1 MYDRADIQEY
11 LKTRVARPSSAGVIL
26 ENAHGEALVL
36 KANYK
41 KYWSFPGGWVDDEQ
55 TPPEAAAR
63 ELAEEAGISLE
74 PASLTFAYLVNRRSE
89 LMQTYQFIFRAEQ
102 TYDEQ
107 PLSLQASEIDEAQ
120 FVSKAQVL
128 TDQHAYGLAV
138 VLWAQDDIRSYV
150 EQQL

>member
-1 MYDRADIQEY
+1 MYERAEIQEY

-26 ENAHGEALVL
+26 ENATGEALVL

-41 KYWSFPGGWVDDEQ
+41 TYWSFPGGWVDDDQ

-63 ELAEEAGISLE
+63 ELSEEAGISLA
-74 PASLTFAYLVNRRSE
+74 PASLSFAYVVNRRSD

-102 TYDEQ
+102 KYDDQ
-107 PLSLQASEIDEAQ
+107 PLVLQASEIDEAR

-128 TDQHAYGLAV
+128 SEPSLYGLAV
-138 VLWAQDDIRSYV
+138 VLWAEDDTRGYI